1 MNHVYA
7 LHLNCGILPID
18 RPKLKP
24 HVCISMLL
32 SEVGERQAVVSRY
45 SWEVQIKDRVLP
57 KLDKILE
64 GLKGVTDLDVILA
77 STDQCNQVTEPN
89 DVLHL
94 LEDLLCINVS
104 HVQSGHMIRYVS
116 CFPWSLI
123 ELLLRL
129 LTEGKRLFEVS
140 D

>member
-1 MNHVYA
+1 
-7 LHLNCGILPID
+7 
-18 RPKLKP
+18 
-24 HVCISMLL
+24 MLL
-32 SEVGERQAVVSRY
+32 SEVGERQAVVARY

-116 CFPWSLI
+116 CFP
-123 ELLLRL
+123 
-129 LTEGKRLFEVS
+129 GA
-140 D
+140 

>member
-1 MNHVYA
+1 
-7 LHLNCGILPID
+7 
-18 RPKLKP
+18 
-24 HVCISMLL
+24 MLL
-32 SEVGERQAVVSRY
+32 SEVGERQAIVTRY

-94 LEDLLCINVS
+94 LEDLLRINVS
-104 HVQSGHMIRYVS
+104 HVQRGHMIRYVS